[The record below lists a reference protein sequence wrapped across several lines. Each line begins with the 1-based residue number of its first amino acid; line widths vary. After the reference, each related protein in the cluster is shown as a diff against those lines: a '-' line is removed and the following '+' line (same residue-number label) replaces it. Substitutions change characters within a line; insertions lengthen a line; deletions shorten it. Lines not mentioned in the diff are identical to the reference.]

1 MTDTKEQ
8 TEQKL
13 HDRPF
18 NPWRI
23 PATDKAKAVVE
34 EAIRLLQNYEKHF
47 NLRKRKRRPA
57 DQVVFERTV
66 SAILCDA
73 IHHHLTGD
81 QGDIF
86 ISRSNQILG
95 RKSRYRPD
103 ALNKK
108 LPDILDTM
116 IAPEMVY
123 IALEVGHKGY
133 FGPARRTTI
142 KAGWRALKR
151 IKEHD
156 LSIDDFSLADDQE
169 VIILRSMKD
178 DYWDESQDIEYGDT
192 PETFRYRQ
200 QVQEINQWLDHA
212 DINFD
217 EAVLAEGERFIDST
231 DRKLRRIFTQ
241 ERFDSGGRLFGGF
254 WQRLRKKDRFGGLM
268 IGDEFGVELDYGQ
281 MTPRIIYGMLEAEPP
296 SEDLY
301 SIPGYSTHRAGIK
314 QVMNA
319 MLFSTKRLARM
330 PKGVRQ
336 SFARDHHITDVCNAI
351 EAAHPS
357 ISSKFY
363 TGIGHDT
370 QFIESEILIDTLLQL
385 KKMNIVA
392 LPIHD
397 ALIVPPSSQDQVREV
412 MLSTFKHHT
421 GIDGLVT
428 IEKGE

>member
-1 MTDTKEQ
+1 MTNTEEQ

-23 PATDKAKAVVE
+23 PATDKAKVVIE
-34 EAIRLLQNYEKHF
+34 EAIRLLQSYERHY
-47 NLRKRKRRPA
+47 NLRKRVRRPA
-57 DQVVFERTV
+57 DQAVFERTV

-73 IHHHLTGD
+73 IYHHLSGD
-81 QGDIF
+81 VGDIF
-86 ISRSNQILG
+86 ITRSNQVLG

-108 LPDILDTM
+108 LPAILDMM
-116 IAPEMVY
+116 IAPEMDY
-123 IALEVGHKGY
+123 ITLEVGHQGY

-142 KAGWRALKR
+142 KAGWRALRR

-156 LSIDDFSLADDQE
+156 LSIEDFSLADDQE
-169 VIILRSMKD
+169 VIILRSKKED
-178 DYWDESQDIEYGDT
+178 FWDEGEDIEYADT
-192 PETFRYRQ
+192 PETILYRQ
-200 QVQEINQWLDHA
+200 QVREINEWLA
-212 DINFD
+212 SNDISFD
-217 EAVLAEGERFIDST
+217 EATLNEGERFVDAT
-231 DRKLRRIFTQ
+231 DRRLRRIFTQ

-254 WQRLRKKDRFGGLM
+254 WQRLRKKERFGSLM

-301 SIPGYSTHRAGIK
+301 SIPGYSAHRAGIK

-319 MLFSTKRLARM
+319 MLFSTKPLARM

-336 SFARDHHITDVCNAI
+336 SFARDHHITDVRNAI

-370 QFIESEILIDTLLQL
+370 QFIESEILVDTLLQL

-397 ALIVPPSSQDQVREV
+397 ALIVPLSSQDQVREV